1 MKLKLFH
8 NYMSHFKYS
17 REKLFVEKN
26 SVLNIAKKNK
36 TPFYLYSEKQIE
48 ENYINFAKIFRNINP
63 LICFAAKANTN
74 ISIMRILGK
83 LGSGADVVSGGE
95 LLKVLKAGIRPSK
108 IVFSGVG
115 KTEEELKLAIK
126 NKILLINVESESEA
140 ILINKIGKKVNKIIS
155 IGFRINPNV
164 DAKTH
169 KKISTGKSENKFGLS
184 IKNFYSFYKNIRQFK
199 YLKVN
204 AISVHI
210 GSQILSDA
218 PYKKT
223 LDVLSKLITN
233 LNIKL
238 KYVDLGGGFGIQYN
252 KKDKK
257 INLNNYAKL
266 VHNFKKKLNCDIIFE
281 PGRSLVGNTGILV
294 SKIQYI
300 KKGLNKNFII
310 IDAGMNDFMRTA
322 LYDAY
327 HDIVPIIKMKKKNQ
341 VPVEFVGP
349 ICETTCKF
357 VKYKKYQ
364 KIKEGDFVAIT
375 NAGAYGSS
383 LSSNYNTKPL
393 IAEIL
398 ISKNNFKIIRK
409 KQDLLKLINS

>member
-1 MKLKLFH
+1 MSQFKYFRKKLFIE
-8 NYMSHFKYS
+8 NT
-17 REKLFVEKN
+17 
-26 SVLNIAKKNK
+26 SVLSITKKNK
-36 TPFYLYSEKQIE
+36 TPFYLYSEKQIR
-48 ENYINFAKIFRNINP
+48 ENYLNFAKTFKNISP

-74 ISIMRILGK
+74 LTIMRMLGK

-95 LLKVLKAGIRPSK
+95 LLKALKAGIKPNK

-115 KTEEELKLAIK
+115 KTEEELKLAVK
-126 NKILLINVESESEA
+126 KKILLINVESESEA
-140 ILINKIGKKVNKIIS
+140 ILIDKIGKKINRVIS
-155 IGFRINPNV
+155 IGFRINPNI

-169 KKISTGKSENKFGLS
+169 KKISTGKAENKFGVS
-184 IKNFYSFYKNIRQFK
+184 IKNFSSFYKKITQFK
-199 YLKVN
+199 NLKIDAV
-204 AISVHI
+204 SVHI
-210 GSQILSDA
+210 GSQILSDT

-223 LDVLSKLITN
+223 LDVLLRVIKD

-238 KYVDLGGGFGIQYN
+238 KYVDLGGGFGIKYE

-257 INLNNYAKL
+257 INLNNYSKL
-266 VHNFKKKLNCDIIFE
+266 VDNFQKKLNCSIIFE

-310 IDAGMNDFMRTA
+310 IDAGMNDFMRPA
-322 LYDAY
+322 LYDAS
-327 HDIVPIIKMKKKNQ
+327 HNIVPVIKTNKKNLEAI
-341 VPVEFVGP
+341 EFVGP
-349 ICETTCKF
+349 VCETSCKF
-357 VKYKKYQ
+357 IQYKKYQ

-375 NAGAYGSS
+375 NVGAYGSS

-398 ISKNNFKIIRK
+398 ASKNNFKIIRK
-409 KQDLLKLINS
+409 KQDLLKLINF